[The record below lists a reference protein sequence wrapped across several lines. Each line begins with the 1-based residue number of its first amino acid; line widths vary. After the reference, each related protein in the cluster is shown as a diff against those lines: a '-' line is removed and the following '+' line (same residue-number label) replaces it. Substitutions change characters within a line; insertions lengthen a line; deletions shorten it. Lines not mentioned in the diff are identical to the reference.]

1 MVGCCF
7 ASFSVSV
14 VFHQASTKAKT
25 AQKPVKSKALVS
37 KANPKS
43 ASKKKV
49 LVDHNKN
56 AEDTP
61 IDDIGEEDASD
72 NDQFGASS
80 SNLQAIAPIKKKK
93 TASETYTKVVYPP
106 ISLV

>member
-1 MVGCCF
+1 LVGCRF
-7 ASFSVSV
+7 GSFSVSV
-14 VFHQASTKAKT
+14 IFHQASTKAKT
-25 AQKPVKSKALVS
+25 AQKPVKSKAPVS
-37 KANPKS
+37 KTNPKS
-43 ASKKKV
+43 ASNKKV

-61 IDDIGEEDASD
+61 IGEEDASD

-93 TASETYTKVVYPP
+93 TASETYTKVGYSP